1 MNEKTPLDDQAMI
14 AEALRRM
21 KSNEPG
27 IQAAKVEQFL
37 ENLNDTW
44 DKAGTL
50 SEDQIRQMFR
60 QFVAEAKHVSG

>member
-1 MNEKTPLDDQAMI
+1 MNENPPMDDKAMI

-27 IQAAKVEQFL
+27 IPATKVEHFL
-37 ENLNDTW
+37 EKMNDTW
-44 DKAGTL
+44 DKAGAL
-50 SEDQIRQMFR
+50 SDDQIRQMFR